1 MIQFLK
7 NTKIDFMGKRLYA
20 IVISVVFVMLGIIA
34 LISIAFGK
42 ANLGVDFVGG
52 TTVQVRFAE
61 PVPIHEVRRALTDG
75 GLQGFALLEMPAENA
90 IFIRMAMEERDLGEI
105 SNEILIILF
114 ENFSLKK
121 PEIDTITE
129 IGPKISERIRND
141 AMKAIAIAA
150 IGLLMYIGW
159 RFQYKFGIGAIIAV
173 FHDVM
178 VVLGIFF
185 ILNKEINLVFV
196 SAMLAIA
203 GYSLTDTVVV
213 FDRIRENIK
222 RMLKEP
228 LTAIVNKSVNDVLA
242 RTIIT
247 TLTTSFAALSLLL
260 FGGEVIH
267 DFALAIL
274 IGIIVGT
281 YSSIFVASSA
291 VVFLGAGRKVKKS

>member
-20 IVISVVFVMLGIIA
+20 IVISGVFVMLGIIA
-34 LISIAFGK
+34 LISIVFGK

-61 PVPIHEVRRALTDG
+61 PVFIHEVRGALIDG
-75 GLQGFALLEMPAENA
+75 GLQDFALLEMPAENA
-90 IFIRMAMEERDLGEI
+90 ILIRMATGEGDLGEI
-105 SNEILIILF
+105 SNNIKQILF
-114 ENFSLKK
+114 ENFSVKK
-121 PEIDTITE
+121 PEIDAITE
-129 IGPKISERIRND
+129 IGPKISERIRGD
-141 AMKAIAIAA
+141 AMKAIAIA
-150 IGLLMYIGW
+150 IVGLLIYVGW
-159 RFQYKFGIGAIIAV
+159 RFQYRFGLSAIIAV

-178 VVLGIFF
+178 VVLGVFF
-185 ILNKEINLVFV
+185 ILNKEINLIFV

-203 GYSLTDTVVV
+203 GYSLTDTVVI

-222 RMLKEP
+222 RMLKVP

-247 TLTTSFAALSLLL
+247 TLTTAFAALSLLF

-281 YSSIFVASSA
+281 YSSIFIASSA
-291 VVFLGAGRKVKKS
+291 VVFLGAGRKPR